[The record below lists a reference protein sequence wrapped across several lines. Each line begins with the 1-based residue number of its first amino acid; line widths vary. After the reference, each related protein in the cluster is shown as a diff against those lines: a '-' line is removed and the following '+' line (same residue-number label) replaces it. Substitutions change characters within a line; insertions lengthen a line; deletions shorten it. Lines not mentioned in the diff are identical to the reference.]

1 MKTHSR
7 RLSMALAIVMV
18 LSLLVAFPAVVS
30 AADTNLAAGLTATSV
45 FDNVNHGAEAT
56 GGYLS
61 SGGAQTYA
69 VLTDGAN
76 ASAQAE
82 ALEMCGTASVWDVT
96 FDLGAAKTGIS
107 SVVIYSRNSYA
118 TDSDARAFDSSKIAV
133 QVSADNS
140 TWTTAAGS
148 YVEETVDGYT
158 NLKVTYTLSAAASG
172 RYIKITV
179 APTNEYVLAI
189 GEIEI
194 MGSDGSGSGDSGSTD
209 TPVVTPGVAT
219 NYVSGIDAKS
229 VYSEYK
235 GSNVVFGTDGSA
247 HTNGA
252 QTTTVLTD
260 GANATAQAEALE
272 LLGTACDWDVTF
284 DMGAVKSDVSSVVIY
299 TRNSHATD
307 SDERGWDSTK
317 LVVQVSDDE
326 TTWTTVAGTY
336 AEAAADGYTNLKA
349 TYTFNAAVS
358 ARFIKITV
366 YSTAYVLALGEIEVW
381 GGASSSDTPS
391 TDSFA
396 LAMTASD
403 AQYNGADCVAVDIV
417 VNDITKALLGVDFNI
432 AFDASVM
439 TPVLASDGSIAID
452 VVAGPTTDNLCAVY
466 TAGAG
471 TVNVNMV
478 ADVDAYADEAAFY
491 AAAVSANGGIALR
504 VYFTST
510 VPAGAST
517 TVSVGSANGLWMT
530 ATDGGNVT
538 GKGASATYSVAEE
551 VVYYNVTFVAGNGG
565 TLSGTTTV
573 SVEAGTDLST
583 VTFPTATA
591 NTGYDFV
598 AWDKTSGAINSDTTV
613 TASFAIKTFTV
624 TFVAGAN
631 GTLSGTTTA
640 TVNYGTDLSAVTFP
654 TPVAN
659 EGYEFD
665 AWDKTSGAITTD
677 TTVTA
682 SFKAKATE
690 PEDPVVGDFTLTD
703 AATTAGYSVA
713 TGRAAENAANKYLYG
728 LKATNTATTVTA
740 ADIKALFVDAVSVT
754 NASGTALADTATI
767 STGVRVYNAAGDKY
781 IELVM
786 IGDTRGNGRVATVN
800 VTFMKRHIASASFV
814 GAFLEAA
821 DVNYNGTFSVTTA
834 DVTITKRVINGS
846 RTF

>member
-30 AADTNLAAGLTATSV
+30 AADTNLAVGLTPAVLSADGNTEVGFLHTS
-45 FDNVNHGAEAT
+45 
-56 GGYLS
+56 
-61 SGGAQTYA
+61 GAQALTA
-69 VLTDGAN
+69 MTDGSDYG
-76 ASAQAE
+76 SAQAQTVE
-82 ALEMCGTASVWDVT
+82 FLGTARVWNLT
-96 FDLGAAKTGIS
+96 FTLAETSTLS
-107 SVVIYSRNSYA
+107 SVAVYVFDGVTSGEDDTRGWNES
-118 TDSDARAFDSSKIAV
+118 AFAV
-133 QVSADNS
+133 
-140 TWTTAAGS
+140 
-148 YVEETVDGYT
+148 TVDGVAVAGVGAATSGLTYGYANTKYVYT
-158 NLKVTYTLSAAASG
+158 FNAPVAGKTV
-172 RYIKITV
+172 KIT
-179 APTNEYVLAI
+179 ASSPAYVLAI

-194 MGSDGSGSGDSGSTD
+194 MGSVGTSGEGGGSTD
-209 TPVVTPGVAT
+209 TPVVTPGTSA
-219 NYVSGIDAKS
+219 NYVSGIAPKS

-247 HTNGA
+247 HASGA
-252 QTTTVLTD
+252 QTTAVLSD

-317 LVVQVSDDE
+317 LTVQVSDDE
-326 TTWTTVAGTY
+326 TTWTTVAGSY
-336 AEAAADGYTNLKA
+336 AEVAADGYTNLKA

-381 GGASSSDTPS
+381 GGASSGGDTPS

-417 VNDITKALLGVDFNI
+417 VNNITKALLGVDFNI

-439 TPVLASDGSIAID
+439 TPVLASDGSIVVD
-452 VVAGPTTDNLCAVY
+452 VVAGPTTENLSAVY
-466 TAGAG
+466 TAGAS
-471 TVNVNMV
+471 TVNVNMI
-478 ADVDAYADEAAFY
+478 ADVDKYADEAAFY

-530 ATDGGNVT
+530 ATDGGYVT
-538 GKGASATYSVAEE
+538 GKGASAKYSVAEE
-551 VVYYNVTFVAGNGG
+551 VVYYDVTFVAGNGG

-583 VTFPTATA
+583 VTFPTATP

-598 AWDKTSGAINSDTTV
+598 AWDKTSGAINSATTV

-665 AWDKTSGAITTD
+665 AWDKTSGAITAT

-690 PEDPVVGDFTLTD
+690 PEVPVVGDFTLTE
-703 AATTAGYSVA
+703 AAKATYSI
-713 TGRAAENAANKYLYG
+713 ANGKASANSANTYLYG
-728 LKATNTATTVTA
+728 AKVVKNATTTA
-740 ADIKALFVDAVSVT
+740 ADIKALFSDAVSIK
-754 NASGTALADTATI
+754 NKSGAAVADTAAVG
-767 STGVRVYNAAGDKY
+767 SGYRVYNAAGDKY
-781 IELVM
+781 IEIVM
-786 IGDTRGNGRVATVN
+786 VGDVVGNGKVNATQCARL
-800 VTFMKRHIASASFV
+800 KQHITAPNLT
-814 GAFLEAA
+814 GACLEAA
-821 DVNYNGTFSVTTA
+821 NTRGSAFTVNNTDLAFLKTIVTGA
-834 DVTITKRVINGS
+834 NA
-846 RTF
+846 F